1 MGIEIKPITMNK
13 IEAQKALTESFTEA
27 FGIIYDALLNYVKEY
42 GLPFSENPRYYINE
56 FGLEEENVGNVL
68 EISCSY
74 VCSLDAK
81 EKDFEY
87 NSILLLYVVEENGQD
102 TLKYYGF
109 YNGGCSLDEDGCEP
123 IHDSVFKMKLDELC
137 HLYSSIK

>member
-1 MGIEIKPITMNK
+1 MNK
-13 IEAQKALTESFTEA
+13 IEAKKALTERFTEA
-27 FGIIYDALLNYVKEY
+27 FGIIYDALLNYVKVY

-56 FGLEEENVGNVL
+56 FGLEEGNIGNVL

-81 EKDFEY
+81 EEDFEY
-87 NSILLLYVVEENGQD
+87 NSILLLYVVEENGQE

-123 IHDSVFKMKLDELC
+123 IHDSVFKMKLDELY